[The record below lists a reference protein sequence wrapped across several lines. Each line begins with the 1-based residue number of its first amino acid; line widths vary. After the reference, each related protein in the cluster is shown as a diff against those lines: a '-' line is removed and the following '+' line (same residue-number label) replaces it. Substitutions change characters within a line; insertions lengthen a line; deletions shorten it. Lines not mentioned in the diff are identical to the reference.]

1 MKRLYYPGS
10 YETTYWNAS
19 HTSTTWQN
27 DNPNYQNSWK
37 FSDSQNAIVSEQDFS
52 PPKFFISPKAEYYN
66 FYLKLSFTSWDD
78 DAVILIPGFMTDSKG
93 VEHTLT
99 FLRSSSGNN
108 MNAPITGWVDKEQ
121 CGVWFWGRWTK
132 PENCI
137 VSLYHMPGLLCSFI
151 KITGKYPDC
160 FDNYSTTNNKAFPV
174 LDYKLYKG
182 EYWIKTV
189 IVKDE
194 KKIVGWTKDYCPNV
208 YGSCN

>member
-1 MKRLYYPGS
+1 MKKTVAILFFVIVKCQVLFSQKDNLVVFFTDAITNSVPVYADD
-10 YETTYWNAS
+10 TT
-19 HTSTTWQN
+19 
-27 DNPNYQNSWK
+27 
-37 FSDSQNAIVSEQDFS
+37 IVSYTSVKEDTEKENWHDVEILEQS
-52 PPKFFISPKAEYYN
+52 
-66 FYLKLSFTSWDD
+66 
-78 DAVILIPGFMTDSKG
+78 
-93 VEHTLT
+93 
-99 FLRSSSGNN
+99 NN
-108 MNAPITGWVDKEQ
+108 RYKVCITAINEENIAPITGWVDKEQ

-137 VSLYHMPGLLCSFI
+137 VSLYQMPGLLCSFI